1 MERSPR
7 PARGDLVALLTLW
20 CHGGKGAFGH
30 HPHPTIVFVDQAN
43 RVVRLE
49 QARSMLTGD
58 RDMAVDD

>member
-1 MERSPR
+1 
-7 PARGDLVALLTLW
+7 
-20 CHGGKGAFGH
+20 
-30 HPHPTIVFVDQAN
+30 VFVDQAN